1 MYYKALKTD
10 EIRYYV
16 AALLSA
22 IYGTYCKE
30 PVFGVFLVIAFVNCL
45 FRYNKQSKREKIF
58 YVALVAN
65 GILFLVLYYFLS
77 FKNASGFYN
86 QGRVS
91 FRGIEFL
98 LSIIIGNPVLIVMF
112 SFCLLRLYS
121 VIIRKEKDC
130 LFYDSL
136 LFAGMAYVFAIIIL
150 HLNADYYFLP
160 SIILFLPSLVHWTAY
175 LFEKKRVFAALLLF
189 ILLPIYL
196 INSGQTAMR
205 IKNNLQERQEFIP
218 YIKDLISDYNSGK
231 EFIWYESD
239 DRITDN
245 TFYIAARGCRKFIE
259 NAFLNY
265 CNKSD
270 GKEFFTTVKS
280 MDHITLNQNILFFYP
295 VDNDQ
300 NQPMRDELVKI
311 LQDNNFAP
319 YKDSYGV
326 LIYKQH

>member
-1 MYYKALKTD
+1 MYCKALKTD
-10 EIRYYV
+10 EIRYY
-16 AALLSA
+16 AAAFLSA
-22 IYGTYCKE
+22 VYSTYCKE

-58 YVALVAN
+58 YIALAAN
-65 GILFLVLYYFLS
+65 GILFLILYYFLS

-91 FRGIEFL
+91 FKGFEFI
-98 LSIIIGNPVLIVMF
+98 LSIIIGNPVLVIITCFGLV
-112 SFCLLRLYS
+112 RLYS
-121 VIIRKEKDC
+121 VIVRKERDC

-136 LFAGMAYVFAIIIL
+136 LFAGMAYAFAIIIL
-150 HLNADYYFLP
+150 RLNADYYFLP

-175 LFEKKRVFAALLLF
+175 LFEKKRIFAALLLF

-205 IKNNLQERQEFIP
+205 IKNILQERQEFIP
-218 YIKDLISDYNSGK
+218 YIKDLLSDYNDGK

-239 DRITDN
+239 NRITDN
-245 TFYIAARGCRKFIE
+245 SFYIAARDWRKFIE

-265 CNKSD
+265 CNKSE
-270 GKEFFTTVKS
+270 GKEFFVTVKS
-280 MDHITLNQNILFFYP
+280 IDHITLNQNVLFFYP

-300 NQPMRDELVKI
+300 NQPMRDELVKT
-311 LQDNNFAP
+311 LQDNNFAL
-319 YKDSYGV
+319 YKDSYV
-326 LIYKQH
+326 VFIYKQH